1 MADGNF
7 ILTQEGKDK
16 LEEELH
22 FLETEK
28 RAEIGERIK
37 VAREFGDISE
47 NSEYDDAKN
56 EQGMMEARI
65 AEISRILSEA
75 TVVNT
80 PKRSSKVNIG
90 STVTVDM
97 GGRER
102 VFTIVGGAES
112 DVAAGKISN
121 ESPVGAALLGHKKGD
136 LVGGRRPDRPRD
148 FHEHPQDRALRFRRS
163 AERRNL
169 PTLRTAEAPNL
180 RAATRVRVPEYP
192 LRGLPSGRASPPLP
206 RESRALQ
213 PPSLTYYANL

>member
-1 MADGNF
+1 MAEGNY
-7 ILTQEGKDK
+7 ILTQEGRIK

-22 FLETEK
+22 YLETEK

-65 AEISRILSEA
+65 AEITRILSEA
-75 TVVNT
+75 TVVST
-80 PKRSSKVNIG
+80 PKRSTKVNIG

-97 GGRER
+97 NGRER

-121 ESPVGAALLGHKKGD
+121 ESPVGSALLGRKKGD
-136 LVGGRRPDRPRD
+136 SIETTGPTGKHIEMTIVKI
-148 FHEHPQDRALRFRRS
+148 EH
-163 AERRNL
+163 
-169 PTLRTAEAPNL
+169 
-180 RAATRVRVPEYP
+180 
-192 LRGLPSGRASPPLP
+192 
-206 RESRALQ
+206 
-213 PPSLTYYANL
+213 

>member
-1 MADGNF
+1 MADNNY
-7 ILTQEGKDK
+7 ILTQEGKK
-16 LEEELH
+16 QLEEELH
-22 FLETEK
+22 YLETEK

-90 STVTVDM
+90 STVTVSM

-136 LVGGRRPDRPRD
+136 VIKTTGPTGRDIEMEIQKI
-148 FHEHPQDRALRFRRS
+148 EH
-163 AERRNL
+163 
-169 PTLRTAEAPNL
+169 
-180 RAATRVRVPEYP
+180 
-192 LRGLPSGRASPPLP
+192 
-206 RESRALQ
+206 
-213 PPSLTYYANL
+213 

>member
-1 MADGNF
+1 MANSDY
-7 ILTQEGKDK
+7 ILTKEGKEN
-16 LEEELH
+16 LEEELR
-22 FLETEK
+22 FLENEK
-28 RAEIGERIK
+28 RAEVGERIK

-65 AEISRILSEA
+65 AEINRILSEA

-112 DVAAGKISN
+112 DVASGRISN
-121 ESPVGAALLGHKKGD
+121 ESPVGSALLGHKKGD
-136 LVGGRRPDRPRD
+136 LVETTGPAGRDISMTILKI
-148 FHEHPQDRALRFRRS
+148 EH
-163 AERRNL
+163 
-169 PTLRTAEAPNL
+169 
-180 RAATRVRVPEYP
+180 
-192 LRGLPSGRASPPLP
+192 
-206 RESRALQ
+206 
-213 PPSLTYYANL
+213 

>member
-1 MADGNF
+1 MADSNF

-80 PKRSSKVNIG
+80 PKRSSRVNIG
-90 STVTVDM
+90 SVVTVTM

-112 DVAAGKISN
+112 DAAAGKISN
-121 ESPVGAALLGHKKGD
+121 ESPVGAALLGRKKGD
-136 LVGGRRPDRPRD
+136 VVETTGPTGRQVTITIEKID
-148 FHEHPQDRALRFRRS
+148 H
-163 AERRNL
+163 
-169 PTLRTAEAPNL
+169 
-180 RAATRVRVPEYP
+180 
-192 LRGLPSGRASPPLP
+192 
-206 RESRALQ
+206 
-213 PPSLTYYANL
+213 

>member
-1 MADGNF
+1 MKTMAEGNY
-7 ILTQEGKDK
+7 ILTQEGREK

-22 FLETEK
+22 YLETEK
-28 RAEIGERIK
+28 RAEVGERIK

-65 AEISRILSEA
+65 AEITRILSEA

-90 STVTVDM
+90 STVTVEM
-97 GGRER
+97 NGRER
-102 VFTIVGGAES
+102 TFTIVGGAES

-136 LVGGRRPDRPRD
+136 EITTTGPTGKEIVMSVLKI
-148 FHEHPQDRALRFRRS
+148 EH
-163 AERRNL
+163 
-169 PTLRTAEAPNL
+169 
-180 RAATRVRVPEYP
+180 
-192 LRGLPSGRASPPLP
+192 
-206 RESRALQ
+206 
-213 PPSLTYYANL
+213 

>member
-1 MADGNF
+1 MAESNY
-7 ILTQEGKDK
+7 ILTQEGRIK

-22 FLETEK
+22 FLETVK

-65 AEISRILSEA
+65 AEISHILSEA
-75 TVVNT
+75 TVVTT

-121 ESPVGAALLGHKKGD
+121 ESPVGAALLGRKKGD
-136 LVGGRRPDRPRD
+136 HIKTTGPTGREIEMEILKI
-148 FHEHPQDRALRFRRS
+148 EH
-163 AERRNL
+163 
-169 PTLRTAEAPNL
+169 
-180 RAATRVRVPEYP
+180 
-192 LRGLPSGRASPPLP
+192 
-206 RESRALQ
+206 
-213 PPSLTYYANL
+213 

>member
-37 VAREFGDISE
+37 VAREFGD
-47 NSEYDDAKN
+47 

-80 PKRSSKVNIG
+80 PKRSNSVHIG

-112 DVAAGKISN
+112 DAAAGKISN
-121 ESPVGAALLGHKKGD
+121 ESPVGSVLLGHKKGD
-136 LVGGRRPDRPRD
+136 VVETTGPTGRKITMTILKL
-148 FHEHPQDRALRFRRS
+148 EH
-163 AERRNL
+163 
-169 PTLRTAEAPNL
+169 
-180 RAATRVRVPEYP
+180 
-192 LRGLPSGRASPPLP
+192 
-206 RESRALQ
+206 
-213 PPSLTYYANL
+213 

>member
-1 MADGNF
+1 MADSNY
-7 ILTQEGKDK
+7 ILTQEGRDK

-22 FLETEK
+22 YLETEK

-65 AEISRILSEA
+65 AEITRILSEA
-75 TVVNT
+75 TVVNA

-102 VFTIVGGAES
+102 QFTIVGAAES

-121 ESPVGAALLGHKKGD
+121 ESPVGSALLGRKKGD
-136 LVGGRRPDRPRD
+136 KIEATGPTGKHIEMTILKI
-148 FHEHPQDRALRFRRS
+148 EH
-163 AERRNL
+163 
-169 PTLRTAEAPNL
+169 
-180 RAATRVRVPEYP
+180 
-192 LRGLPSGRASPPLP
+192 
-206 RESRALQ
+206 
-213 PPSLTYYANL
+213 